1 MKLKYAGVYL
11 SYAALLF
18 VILVALVGGLIHPMA
33 ISGYLMFGFA
43 MAVAGALIQLVF
55 SIYGRLAR
63 LSKS

>member
-1 MKLKYAGVYL
+1 
-11 SYAALLF
+11 
-18 VILVALVGGLIHPMA
+18 LIHPMP

-43 MAVAGALIQLVF
+43 MAVAGALIQLGV